1 MLSRRDAKQYFSCY
15 LWRGCAVL
23 LIAVRGERGRRGSTM
38 QRGGMVGGVERK
50 DIRGLFRAYGTSNV
64 LQASLFL
71 LLSTGGQSAK
81 PAFPDVGDICLT
93 SGDAGL
99 SIQLAANSFLGINL
113 GNAVRVRQ
121 KGEVGTDISISPCW
135 AIYLVSYIACLSIYG
150 LVRRT
155 SAPYGQIYNR
165 AVSLARFHIFFLRSC
180 PSLKSESHF

>member
-1 MLSRRDAKQYFSCY
+1 
-15 LWRGCAVL
+15 
-23 LIAVRGERGRRGSTM
+23 M